1 MERPQEVK
9 YMPASKAQQKAV
21 TKYVKAKYD
30 RFGITMPKGQ
40 LDIIKDHAAAAGESV
55 NSYIVEAVNRRMEA
69 ETPPPAG
76 DMQGCPGDGLAP

>member
-1 MERPQEVK
+1 MDCLWGVK

-40 LDIIKDHAAAAGESV
+40 LDVIKDHATAAGESV
-55 NSYIVEAVNRRMEA
+55 NGYIVEAINRRMDA
-69 ETPPPAG
+69 DTPPVG
-76 DMQGCPGDGLAP
+76 GVGTSSGDGLDP